1 MPSPNYGGTELFP
14 DGQRRRGWGREQ
26 YWSELSQTFS
36 PLSVFAGGR
45 QGIYIAPWETSTIL
59 GSDGITPIAGF
70 DQSVGKIADLSGR
83 GNSITQSTISKQLI
97 YKLDGNNKPYLYSDG
112 IDDFLYI
119 NTLDL
124 FRAVPGGTIVTAL
137 RFRALPTAS
146 KPVFSASL
154 SSTSTTSRFT
164 LYGNTGGVIA
174 ASVRR
179 LDADTATTISTPAT
193 TQLCIVTLVVDFT
206 DRTMS
211 LRVNGIEK
219 AASSAVITAGVTE
232 DLNSMSVF
240 LSGRTGDVS
249 APLDL
254 YALMVTPS
262 ILSLSE
268 IINFENFFKQQAGI

>member
-1 MPSPNYGGTELFP
+1 MTNRAALSSVILDYAPGIFPSDLC
-14 DGQRRRGWGREQ
+14 GWG
-26 YWSELSQTFS
+26 FD
-36 PLSVFAGGR
+36 PLSVFSGGQ

-70 DQSVGKIADLSGR
+70 DQSVGKISDLSGR
-83 GNSITQSTISKQLI
+83 GNSITQPTISKQLI

-124 FRAVPGGTIVTAL
+124 FRAVPGGTIVAAL
-137 RFRALPTAS
+137 RFRALPTTI
-146 KPVFSASL
+146 KPVFSATL

-193 TQLCIVTLVVDFT
+193 TQLCIVTLVVDYT

-232 DLNSMSVF
+232 NLNSMSVF

-262 ILSLSE
+262 TLSLST
-268 IINFENFFKQQAGI
+268 IMNVENFFKQKAGI

>member
-1 MPSPNYGGTELFP
+1 MPSPSYGGTELFP

-70 DQSVGKIADLSGR
+70 DQSVGKISDLSGR

-146 KPVFSASL
+146 RPVFSATL
-154 SSTSTTSRFT
+154 SSTSTTSRFV

-174 ASVRR
+174 ASARR

-193 TQLCIVTLVVDFT
+193 TQLCIVTLVVDYT

-211 LRVNGIEK
+211 LRVDGVEK
-219 AASSAVITAGVTE
+219 ASSAVPTAGVTE

-240 LSGRTGDVS
+240 LSGRADNIS
-249 APLDL
+249 APIDL

-268 IINFENFFKQQAGI
+268 IINFENFFKQQVGI